1 MFPLL
6 NKLWSIDWKSTPWES
21 AITKEF
27 VNIWIQK
34 KVLISHML
42 NPEILKFWI
51 LISTEDPKKWKK
63 WLLIILVSTKF
74 STEMNNS
81 KNGVNN
87 RLWIASIS
95 LLKQWENLKLS
106 ILVLKRVLI
115 LTMIPWIIFNG
126 MKSTVLLLIDL
137 WLNKWFKLLKWR
149 LLIIICPVI
158 LRNGLNKFKKILKI
172 Y

>member
-6 NKLWSIDWKSTPWES
+6 NKLWLIDWKSTPWES

-27 VNIWIQK
+27 VNIWILK

-95 LLKQWENLKLS
+95 LLKQWENLKLF

-115 LTMIPWIIFNG
+115 LLMIPWIIFNG

-137 WLNKWFKLLKWR
+137 
-149 LLIIICPVI
+149 
-158 LRNGLNKFKKILKI
+158 
-172 Y
+172 